1 MSTISTTQPKTPSR
15 AAFFLDENRDMV
27 AIYLILLVIVCI
39 ALIAAPDFRSVGNW
53 FNVLRQAVGLGVVS
67 LGQTLVILSGGMD
80 LSLGANMSLVAVYA
94 SGWMAGR
101 AGWGVILPVVLAT
114 SLMGMFVGLING
126 TFVTRL
132 KVPPFLATMGVG
144 AVVQGL
150 VLLYAKHPVG
160 KSSPEWI
167 YFSEGMIGPIPFP
180 VIILAVLTVLVYI
193 LVTRTTVGRHL
204 IATGGNEEIARL
216 SGIRTQRIILFAY
229 IFCGLMAAL
238 AGLFMVSR
246 MAIGDPQVGGLNY
259 DRFDLDSI
267 AAVLIGGTRLG
278 GGKGSIAGTFAG
290 VLIIAIL
297 NNIFNMMAIS
307 TYYQWIIKGII
318 ILAAAAIFAARKVER

>member
-1 MSTISTTQPKTPSR
+1 
-15 AAFFLDENRDMV
+15 
-27 AIYLILLVIVCI
+27 
-39 ALIAAPDFRSVGNW
+39 
-53 FNVLRQAVGLGVVS
+53 VGLV
-67 LGQTLVILSGGMD
+67 
-80 LSLGANMSLVAVYA
+80 
-94 SGWMAGR
+94 
-101 AGWGVILPVVLAT
+101 
-114 SLMGMFVGLING
+114 NG
-126 TFVTRL
+126 IFVTRL

-144 AVVQGL
+144 AVVQGM
-150 VLLYAKHPVG
+150 VLLYAKNPVG
-160 KSSPEWI
+160 KASPEWI
-167 YFSEGMIGPIPFP
+167 FFSEGMVGPVPFP
-180 VIILAVLTVLVYI
+180 VIVLVVLVALVFI
-193 LVTRTTVGRHL
+193 LVTRTTLGHHL

-238 AGLFMVSR
+238 AGLYMVSH

-278 GGKGSIAGTFAG
+278 GGKGSIFGTFAG
-290 VLIIAIL
+290 VLIISIL

-318 ILAAAAIFAARKVER
+318 ILAAAGIFAARKMER